1 MTDAPALVNNLPEW
15 LKTGANVALFL
26 ISLATMGLAMRKGR
40 SDEAE
45 HEAREHEGAREAH
58 EALAAGPVR
67 EALTSLATLAEN
79 ARLQTEAQ
87 KVTAAALTA
96 LAKLVEDDFDERR
109 VDREVDRR
117 LEIERKRLAAAS
129 RPAA

>member
-1 MTDAPALVNNLPEW
+1 MTEASALIDNLPDW
-15 LKTGANVALFL
+15 LKIGANAAVFVV
-26 ISLATMGLAMRKGR
+26 GLAIAVMAVREVR
-40 SDEAE
+40 SDDGE
-45 HEAREHEGAREAH
+45 HEGRDHEGAREPH

-87 KVTAAALTA
+87 KVSAAALTA

-117 LEIERKRLAAAS
+117 LEIERKRIAEVSRSAA
-129 RPAA
+129 

>member
-1 MTDAPALVNNLPEW
+1 MTEASALINNLPDW
-15 LKTGANVALFL
+15 LKIGANAAVFVV
-26 ISLATMGLAMRKGR
+26 GLAIAILAVRKGR

-45 HEAREHEGAREAH
+45 HEARDHEGAREAH

-117 LEIERKRLAAAS
+117 LEIERKRLAEAS
-129 RPAA
+129 RTAA

>member
-1 MTDAPALVNNLPEW
+1 MSEASALINNLPDW
-15 LKTGANVALFL
+15 LKIGANAAVFVV
-26 ISLATMGLAMRKGR
+26 GLAIAILAVRKGR
-40 SDEAE
+40 SDDGE
-45 HEAREHEGAREAH
+45 HEGREHEGAREAH

-129 RPAA
+129 RPTA